1 MEATAAEATVVGED
15 MDAGSEKPTRRPP
28 LLLLPRRRRRRQQEC
43 QQRLSSLNQ
52 SSASERM
59 RERGKEI
66 NVQAM
71 SPDQEKQQT
80 DK

>member
-28 LLLLPRRRRRRQQEC
+28 LLLLPRRRRRQQEC

-52 SSASERM
+52 SDASERM